1 MTRRALPPVTMKLD
15 VEAAAEVNASLR
27 DPTLP
32 LVDRVDLM
40 GQLWVR
46 QTLIELAL
54 EQPPDK
60 LKAFDKVG
68 DEIIAAAH
76 DQGAFVSLARLDLD
90 RERLDE
96 LICRA
101 ERRARYEPT
110 PTPTTAYPR
119 HEHQ

>member
-1 MTRRALPPVTMKLD
+1 MTRRALPRVTMQLD
-15 VEAAAEVNASLR
+15 VEAAAAVNACLR
-27 DPTLP
+27 DSTLP
-32 LVDRVDLM
+32 LIDRVDLM

-54 EQPPDK
+54 EQPPGK

-76 DQGAFVSLARLDLD
+76 HQGAFASLARLDLD

-96 LICRA
+96 LIRRA

-110 PTPTTAYPR
+110 PDPYDCPPTT
-119 HEHQ
+119 